1 MNENDEFEFRYRY
14 EQEQAAQRP
23 SRTETPVT
31 DKAELQREVLAEMPW
46 TQRQLVSAGG
56 QLASAWEGLKSL
68 VPGVEADSDV
78 TEAAKIAAQ
87 EAPVGAFVGQVAKF
101 APAAL
106 APVSIP
112 AQMAAA
118 GAIGAATAPENRAGE
133 GMFEAA
139 GAGIGGA
146 IAKGVL
152 NVAGGGSLDRA
163 RKALSQILG
172 PQEADAARLA
182 KEALAS
188 GRPMSAIQATADLEN
203 PTLVAL
209 GEAMKGAGRGEAAA
223 QSASYYRNLEAIQR
237 AAQEAELAA
246 LARGATSEE
255 AAIARQAMRQR
266 LEKALGPVRETELQ
280 AANTAAEVAARL
292 QPQIGQRTAAEIS
305 ALQQQGRMA
314 TEAAQQQALAQGT
327 RAESD
332 QLIRNLPEGAF
343 PRDPSLVQP
352 SGLPAGAYPV
362 PRMPRVPPRYAPNVG
377 PADQFAQA
385 ATEMGLVKGQRQVE
399 KEFLQR
405 QLDSLDAH
413 GLRVIDP
420 SVITSRI
427 SAMLQSPKIGVSDV
441 NQKVLGKVADKIREW
456 TRNGTIDANALY
468 QVRKETINE
477 TIDDLMR
484 GVDPKASRQVAAKLT
499 AQIRPM
505 IDDVI
510 ENAGGTEWKK
520 YITKYAKGL
529 EAIDRVELLDVA
541 RNLHRTN
548 PKAFVDLVK
557 GESPEV
563 VQKIM
568 AGKAGVKDALSPATM
583 RKLESVAG
591 QVQRDAKLADMA
603 TDPAG
608 KRALAEIIGSQS
620 FSSKLPPLLNR
631 YAVIANTA
639 IKAGEMKVN
648 RGMFKELEKA
658 MRDPYAFLKLIE
670 RLPPE
675 QRSKMIGA
683 IAEATEMGIPQ
694 MISAASTGTMVQQ

>member
-1 MNENDEFEFRYRY
+1 MMNENDEFEFRYRY
-14 EQEQAAQRP
+14 EQEQAANQPRQVEP
-23 SRTETPVT
+23 PVT
-31 DKAELQREVLAEMPW
+31 DKAAIQREVLAEMPW
-46 TQRQLVSAGG
+46 LQRQVVAAGG
-56 QLASAWEGLKSL
+56 QLASGLEGLKSL
-68 VPGVEADSDV
+68 VPGVEADRDV
-78 TEAAKIAAQ
+78 VEAAKVAAQ

-163 RKALSQILG
+163 RKAIGQILG
-172 PQEADAARLA
+172 HQEADAARLA

-223 QSASYYRNLEAIQR
+223 QSALYYRNLEAIQR
-237 AAQEAELAA
+237 ASQEAELAA

-255 AAIARQAMRQR
+255 AAIARQAMRRR

-314 TEAAQQQALAQGT
+314 TEAAQQ
-327 RAESD
+327 RAIIDAGQPTATPNQILSD
-332 QLIRNLPEGAF
+332 LP
-343 PRDPSLVQP
+343 P
-352 SGLPAGAYPV
+352 GAYPRQV
-362 PRMPRVPPRYAPNVG
+362 AAVGSGEGSPSIFPN
-377 PADQFAQA
+377 ARAAEQFAQA
-385 ATEMGLVKGQRQVE
+385 ATEMGIVKGQRQAE

-427 SAMLQSPKIGVSDV
+427 STMLQSPKIGVSDV

-477 TIDDLMR
+477 TIDDLMHGMH

-583 RKLESVAG
+583 RKLESVANR
-591 QVQRDAKLADMA
+591 VQRDAKLADMA

-694 MISAASTGTMVQQ
+694 MIGAATTGTMVQQ

>member
-1 MNENDEFEFRYRY
+1 METQARVEIMDENDEFEFRYRY

-23 SRTETPVT
+23 SRTEAPVT

-46 TQRQLVSAGG
+46 AQRQLVSAGG

-106 APVSIP
+106 VPASIP

-118 GAIGAATAPENRAGE
+118 GALGAATAPENRVGE

-139 GAGIGGA
+139 GAGVGGA

-152 NVAGGGSLDRA
+152 SAAGSGSLDRA
-163 RKALSQILG
+163 RKALGQILG

-223 QSASYYRNLEAIQR
+223 QSALYYRNLEAIQR
-237 AAQEAELAA
+237 ASQEAELAA

-314 TEAAQQQALAQGT
+314 TEAAQQ
-327 RAESD
+327 RAIIDAGQPTATPNQILSD
-332 QLIRNLPEGAF
+332 LP
-343 PRDPSLVQP
+343 P
-352 SGLPAGAYPV
+352 GAYPRQV
-362 PRMPRVPPRYAPNVG
+362 AAVGSGEGSPSIFPN
-377 PADQFAQA
+377 ARAAEQFAQA
-385 ATEMGLVKGQRQVE
+385 ATEMGIVKGQRQAE

-405 QLDSLDAH
+405 QLDSLAAH

-529 EAIDRVELLDVA
+529 EAINRVELLDVA

-568 AGKAGVKDALSPATM
+568 SGKVGVKDALSPATM

-591 QVQRDAKLADMA
+591 RVQRDAKLADMA

-675 QRSKMIGA
+675 QRSQMVGA
-683 IAEATEMGIPQ
+683 IAEATEMGVPQ
-694 MISAASTGTMVQQ
+694 MIGAATAGTMVQQ